1 MTMNLNVRN
10 KMKNEEEEL
19 LKEVMQKEQEVEN

>member
-1 MTMNLNVRN
+1 MNLNVRN

>member
-1 MTMNLNVRN
+1 MNLNVRN

-19 LKEVMQKEQEVEN
+19 LMEVIQKEQEVEN